1 MKRATWR
8 AFLASSVLFLLSCAA
23 CQYGPQLSRI
33 PPEERELRYTHVCG
47 GGGYLLG
54 SEWENFG
61 GVLFL
66 ASVSV
71 AAGGAMRW
79 WRESVVGEADL
90 RTPLLDLGAASR
102 DGANGG
108 PQTQDAVK
116 EVTARSTA
124 TLTPALTRRPS
135 LYEPPRAQFDEQ
147 GRSPLERV
155 LAEK

>member
-33 PPEERELRYTHVCG
+33 PPEERELRYTHVR
-47 GGGYLLG
+47 GGGYLFG

-79 WRESVVGEADL
+79 WRESVVGETDL
-90 RTPLLDLGAASR
+90 RTPLLDLGAASKA
-102 DGANGG
+102 GATEET
-108 PQTQDAVK
+108 QIQDAVK
-116 EVTARSTA
+116 EVPARSTA
-124 TLTPALTRRPS
+124 TLTPTLTPTPS
-135 LYEPPRAQFDEQ
+135 LYEPPCAHFDEE